1 MNVKKTVVLLNIFVI
16 SDKHFQA
23 SLMHRELR
31 KNIYSVSS
39 VMTKPLLS
47 LTFDQINASLLN
59 KHKTLQTPNL

>member
-1 MNVKKTVVLLNIFVI
+1 MLKKTVVLLNIFVI
-16 SDKHFQA
+16 TDKHFQA

-31 KNIYSVSS
+31 NSVSS
-39 VMTKPLLS
+39 VMSKPLLS